1 MMIEEV
7 EINPC
12 RFCLKDVDQTRG
24 LMIEIVL
31 GIEEN
36 NCLFV
41 WLIMWFDEMNWIVL
55 DTCDWIYRM
64 VVVVN
69 VIVADFIVVST
80 IILIINWNERNK
92 MTCRHNTRLK

>member
-41 WLIMWFDEMNWIVL
+41 
-55 DTCDWIYRM
+55 
-64 VVVVN
+64 
-69 VIVADFIVVST
+69 
-80 IILIINWNERNK
+80 
-92 MTCRHNTRLK
+92 